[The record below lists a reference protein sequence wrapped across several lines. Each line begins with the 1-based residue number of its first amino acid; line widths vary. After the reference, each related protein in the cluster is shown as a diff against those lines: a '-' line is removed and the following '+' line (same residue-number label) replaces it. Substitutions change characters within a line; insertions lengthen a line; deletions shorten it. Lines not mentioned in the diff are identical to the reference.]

1 MIFSLFR
8 NTFHSHNFPFTFHS
22 KKKQKSWQKC
32 KKNKMEVKKNYI
44 YFKCVIDR
52 TTRPDRQTIL
62 SSPLP
67 PSIVYFYFFLST
79 INCFLFNII
88 KFYNFIYRTHAYQ
101 STPLLIS
108 CRSSFTTLC
117 RQITCFNRRHRTT
130 CPTGMTL
137 HKK

>member
-8 NTFHSHNFPFTFHS
+8 NTYQGSLNGGQKKAPCE
-22 KKKQKSWQKC
+22 KKKNC
-32 KKNKMEVKKNYI
+32 FCERV
-44 YFKCVIDR
+44 FDR
-52 TTRPDRQTIL
+52 TPRPDKQIIF

-67 PSIVYFYFFLST
+67 PSIVYCFTFFFFLST
-79 INCFLFNII
+79 SSYKLFFILYINIINI